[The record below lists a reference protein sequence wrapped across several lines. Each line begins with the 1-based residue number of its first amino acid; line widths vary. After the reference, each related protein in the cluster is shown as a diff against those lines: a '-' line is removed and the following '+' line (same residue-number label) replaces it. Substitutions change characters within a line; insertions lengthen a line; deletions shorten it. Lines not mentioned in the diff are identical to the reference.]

1 MIGHFAMPLPNRTG
15 QEPEESEGARPE
27 TDALIEQLTA
37 DITREWAQNGE
48 IVIFRVD
55 NNGAPDALRS
65 WAEVVLE
72 TAQKNP
78 VKRSLHDFSK
88 ATPITLP
95 EQLET
100 LLGKQGQ
107 NLRRMAFI
115 LPPSISSQLIRN
127 QIEGRSRRYHGVMLR
142 FFLAEKEAMRWL
154 RCETTRLSSERFQE
168 N

>member
-1 MIGHFAMPLPNRTG
+1 MIGHVAMSLLNATE
-15 QEPEESEGARPE
+15 QEPEETVGAGLEP
-27 TDALIEQLTA
+27 DAQIEQLTA
-37 DITREWAQNGE
+37 DITREWAQNGA

-65 WAEVVLE
+65 WADVVLE
-72 TAQKNP
+72 TAQNNP
-78 VKRSLHDFSK
+78 VKRCLHDFSK

-95 EQLET
+95 EQLEA

-142 FFLAEKEAMRWL
+142 FFLGEKEAMHWL

-168 N
+168 S